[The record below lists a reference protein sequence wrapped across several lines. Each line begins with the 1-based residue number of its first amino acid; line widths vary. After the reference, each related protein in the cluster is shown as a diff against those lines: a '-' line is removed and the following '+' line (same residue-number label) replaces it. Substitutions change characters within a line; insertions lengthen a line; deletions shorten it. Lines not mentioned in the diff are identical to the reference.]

1 MAEKYFKKELAR
13 NKVRTSSGDVIQFEI
28 LPGDTGVIKLDD
40 AADAALI
47 AELGAMADKRISGV
61 VRISAEIY
69 ESLKKNEF
77 SNPSPRSSSIL
88 RQLNQVRVQPRQD
101 DPYRSKAVE
110 SVAAASGEKPLI
122 VYPNKLPTEAEVG
135 AANSVSSFRD
145 KVRKQNASKIV
156 VVSSAST
163 Q

>member
-1 MAEKYFKKELAR
+1 MDKYFKKELAR
-13 NKVRTSSGDVIQFEI
+13 NKVRTPSGDVVQFEV

-40 AADAALI
+40 SKDKEVLAL
-47 AELGAMADKRISGV
+47 LDSMADKRVGGV

-77 SNPSPRSSSIL
+77 SNPSPQRSSTLS
-88 RQLNQVRVQPRQD
+88 QLNRIRVLPRQD
-101 DPYRSKAVE
+101 DPFRRNQPAGS
-110 SVAAASGEKPLI
+110 AAAGGDKPII

-135 AANSVSSFRD
+135 GSSSVSSFRD
-145 KVRKQNASKIV
+145 KVRRQNASKLTV
-156 VVSSAST
+156 VGSAN